1 METVTSFS
9 ASLLQSLDGDTAK
22 AAEKA
27 NTAIVDMSDNA
38 NKMGTSMESIQ
49 NAYQGFAKQNYTML
63 DNLKLGYGGTK
74 EEMQRL
80 LEDAEK
86 LSGQKFDL
94 SSYADIVDAIHV
106 VQTEMGITG
115 TTAKEASSTIS
126 GSISSMKSAWQNML
140 TGMADNNQDAKKL
153 MNDFVDSVV
162 TVADNI
168 IPRIAETLPRI
179 VSALSNLIQKL
190 APYIPPIIE
199 TLLPAIINSAGT
211 LMNELVNALPMIIDT
226 LIGALPM
233 FINGVVQIING
244 IIEAL
249 PQIIQ
254 MLVDALPTILPM
266 LIVGAVELVVG
277 LVKAM
282 PKIISSLLKAI
293 PDIVKSII
301 SGIKQAFNN
310 TFPNLASSIKE
321 KFNQLVSNIKSLI
334 KLPHF
339 KISGEFSLNPLK
351 VPSFGI
357 DWYAKAMDE
366 PMIMNSPTAFGINK
380 NGQIMAGGEAG
391 SEVVSG
397 TDTLMNMIS
406 EVVSA
411 RNARLEEIL
420 QSILSYMPQMV
431 NMQVVMDTGAT
442 IGALVAPMD
451 KELGRRA
458 ARSGRGV

>member
-1 METVTSFS
+1 MFS
-9 ASLLQSLDGDTAK
+9 YKPLLH
-22 AAEKA
+22 
-27 NTAIVDMSDNA
+27 
-38 NKMGTSMESIQ
+38 
-49 NAYQGFAKQNYTML
+49 TM
-63 DNLKLGYGGTK
+63 
-74 EEMQRL
+74 
-80 LEDAEK
+80 
-86 LSGQKFDL
+86 
-94 SSYADIVDAIHV
+94 
-106 VQTEMGITG
+106 
-115 TTAKEASSTIS
+115 
-126 GSISSMKSAWQNML
+126 
-140 TGMADNNQDAKKL
+140 
-153 MNDFVDSVV
+153 
-162 TVADNI
+162 
-168 IPRIAETLPRI
+168 
-179 VSALSNLIQKL
+179 
-190 APYIPPIIE
+190 
-199 TLLPAIINSAGT
+199 
-211 LMNELVNALPMIIDT
+211 
-226 LIGALPM
+226 
-233 FINGVVQIING
+233 
-244 IIEAL
+244 IEAL

-420 QSILSYMPQMV
+420 QSILSYMPQMA

-442 IGALVAPMD
+442 VGALVAPMD
-451 KELGRRA
+451 KELGKRV